1 MKRLKN
7 FIRRIRSR
15 YIRDWDNYQTKLVEK
30 WIQDENADT
39 VED

>member
-7 FIRRIRSR
+7 FIRHISST

-30 WIQDENADT
+30 WIKDDNAYT